1 MYGAGSRTC
10 GKGQIVEVEAM
21 GKTGVFAE
29 LEERTGIRQ
38 IVLQE
43 ICTLAEEYDVERVVL
58 FGSRA
63 RGDHG
68 ERSDIDLAV
77 YGGNYVYFSLDVDD
91 TTSTLLKYDFVNM
104 SASVQP
110 ELLEA
115 IEREGV
121 CIYEKI

>member
-1 MYGAGSRTC
+1 M
-10 GKGQIVEVEAM
+10 E
-21 GKTGVFAE
+21 KTVLLAD
-29 LEERTGIRQ
+29 LEKKTGIRQ
-38 IVLQE
+38 IVLEE
-43 ICTLAEEYDVERVVL
+43 ICDLARQYNVDKVVL

-63 RGDHG
+63 RGDHR

-77 YGGNYVYFSLDVDD
+77 YGGDYVCFSLDVDD

-104 SASVQP
+104 NTSVQP

-115 IEREGV
+115 IEREGI